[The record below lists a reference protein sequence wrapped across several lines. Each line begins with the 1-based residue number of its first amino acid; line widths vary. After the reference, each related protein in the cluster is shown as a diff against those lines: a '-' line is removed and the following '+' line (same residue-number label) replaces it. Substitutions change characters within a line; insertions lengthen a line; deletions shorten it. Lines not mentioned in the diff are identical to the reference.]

1 MREMT
6 AKEIAL
12 KEIAEINHKLRIE
25 VRKGNE
31 HPHFESWIV
40 PLYMLDTKET
50 HRLNCELGL

>member
-1 MREMT
+1 MA

-12 KEIAEINHKLRIE
+12 KEIAEMNYKLRIE

-40 PLYMLDTKET
+40 PLYMLDTNET
-50 HRLNCELGL
+50 HRLNRELGL